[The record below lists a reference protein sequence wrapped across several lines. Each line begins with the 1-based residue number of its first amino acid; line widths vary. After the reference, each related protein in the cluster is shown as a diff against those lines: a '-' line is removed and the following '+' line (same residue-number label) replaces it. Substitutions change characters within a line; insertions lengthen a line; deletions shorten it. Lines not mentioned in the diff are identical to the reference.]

1 MSPVYIPMRPNGNLL
16 NIRLVNTDHL
26 NTLLTTTYTSGIPAN
41 PANYILMLNF
51 EECD

>member
-16 NIRLVNTDHL
+16 NIRLVNADNF
-26 NTLLTTTYTSGIPAN
+26 NTLLTTTPTSGSAAN
-41 PANYILMLNF
+41 PANYILILNF